1 MDLISVI
8 IPYYKKKNS
17 ILKTVN
23 SVLNQIY
30 QNFEII
36 IIYDDE
42 NNNDLNFINE
52 IKNKDNRIFIIKNKK
67 QMGAGNSRN
76 IGINNSKGEFIAFLD
91 ADDTWKNDKL
101 DKQIKFM
108 KINNYEASHTSYS
121 IINERHQV
129 IGNRTARN
137 FFKLKELLKSC
148 DIGTSTVMIKRNLI
162 NNDVKFAPLKTK
174 EDFVLWLK
182 LLQKNTKIYGLNEI
196 LTFWSRSNSSLSSST
211 IQKLIDGF
219 RVYYKYMNFNYLKSI
234 YYLFCLSINF
244 LLKK

>member
-1 MDLISVI
+1 MDLVSVI

-101 DKQIKFM
+101 NKQIKFM
-108 KINNYEASHTSYS
+108 KINNYEVSHTSYL
-121 IINERHQV
+121 IINERQQV

-148 DIGTSTVMIKRNLI
+148 DIGTSTVMIKKNLI
-162 NNDVKFAPLKTK
+162 NNDIKFAPLKTK

-182 LLQKNTKIYGLNEI
+182 LLKKNIKIYGLNET
-196 LTFWSRSNSSLSSST
+196 LTFWNKSNTSLSSST
-211 IQKLIDGF
+211 KQKLIDGF
-219 RVYYKYMNFNYLKSI
+219 RVYYKYMNFNYIKSI

>member
-1 MDLISVI
+1 
-8 IPYYKKKNS
+8 
-17 ILKTVN
+17 
-23 SVLNQIY
+23 
-30 QNFEII
+30 
-36 IIYDDE
+36 
-42 NNNDLNFINE
+42 
-52 IKNKDNRIFIIKNKK
+52 
-67 QMGAGNSRN
+67 MGAGNSRN

-101 DKQIKFM
+101 NKQINFM

-121 IINERHQV
+121 IINERNEV

-182 LLQKNTKIYGLNEI
+182 LLQKNIKIYGLNEI
-196 LTFWSRSNSSLSSST
+196 LTYWSRSNSSLSSST
-211 IQKLIDGF
+211 MQKLIDGF
-219 RVYYKYMNFNYLKSI
+219 SVYYKYMNFNYLKSI